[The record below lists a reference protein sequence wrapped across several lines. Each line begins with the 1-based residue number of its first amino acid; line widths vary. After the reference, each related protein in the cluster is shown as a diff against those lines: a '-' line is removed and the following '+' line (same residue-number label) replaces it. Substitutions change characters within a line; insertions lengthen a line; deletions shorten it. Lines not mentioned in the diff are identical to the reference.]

1 MMENKIS
8 SKNTMLNYGLVLGLT
23 SIFINLIA
31 YAIGI
36 HLRSR
41 LESGHTR
48 FCSHDYCYSFG
59 Y

>member
-1 MMENKIS
+1 MENQVS
-8 SKNTMLNYGLVLGLT
+8 SKSTMLNYGLILGLT

-36 HLRSR
+36 HLDQDWRV
-41 LESGHTR
+41 GTTR